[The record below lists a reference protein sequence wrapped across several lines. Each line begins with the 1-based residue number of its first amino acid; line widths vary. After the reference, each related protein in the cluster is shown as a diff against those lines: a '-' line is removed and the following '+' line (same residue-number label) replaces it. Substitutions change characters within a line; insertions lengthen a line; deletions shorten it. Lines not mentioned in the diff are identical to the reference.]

1 MLAGRGL
8 ATVPEEDFL
17 PEVGETPELPTAS
30 PPPVSLPLHYNTE
43 AHANT
48 FLESSSP
55 THAHSPSHKA
65 IAPLPQQHP
74 SSVFP
79 AGQIPL
85 QQQHQQTSIKSP
97 QQHHHQQQKEPQLV
111 PLPTQSPPASFQAS
125 LGIASVPAQ
134 AQHLQPQ
141 QQSPNSSLQLQQPP
155 TPPQQQLQQLQ
166 QPLTPPQ
173 QQLQQPLS
181 PQLQSQQCPRSF
193 IRSHSQHD
201 LSTPPQ
207 PISLGDSS
215 FVVPSVS
222 TNRLCLR
229 LPHPRHSAALEFLS
243 TRLLSRRLFLSHSL
257 SCPSSLAHSLTPSLS
272 PHSVSVQVRSE
283 AVFINNVQRRNDK

>member
-243 TRLLSRRLFLSHSL
+243 LDPAAFEAPLSLAQSLMPFVSRSLSHALSFTSL
-257 SCPSSLAHSLTPSLS
+257 SLS
-272 PHSVSVQVRSE
+272 TS
-283 AVFINNVQRRNDK
+283 KK